1 MHVFDAEKFMV
12 KLTGTASNTLN
23 ALQSTLARIIF
34 ENMFGLYLSIK
45 VV

>member
-1 MHVFDAEKFMV
+1 MVFDAEKFMV
-12 KLTGTASNTLN
+12 KRTYRYGVKYTKCPAVN
-23 ALQSTLARIIF
+23 AGSENF